1 MLKALQSPFSNEMET
16 VHAHVAA
23 KPNIATMDFQQK
35 IEVGNPLQH
44 KEPNL
49 PKRHVV
55 KDLICGKA
63 IGCQKICDLKR
74 EDNFPFL

>member
-44 KEPNL
+44 K
-49 PKRHVV
+49 
-55 KDLICGKA
+55 
-63 IGCQKICDLKR
+63 
-74 EDNFPFL
+74 